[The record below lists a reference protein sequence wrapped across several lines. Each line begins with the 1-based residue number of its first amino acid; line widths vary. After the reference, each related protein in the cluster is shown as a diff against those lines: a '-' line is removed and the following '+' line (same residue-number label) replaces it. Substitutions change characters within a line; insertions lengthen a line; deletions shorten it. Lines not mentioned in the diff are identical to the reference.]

1 MIPCRLGSQRIK
13 HKNLRMLQGR
23 VLAQWVAQTC
33 KDAGIFS
40 DIYINSESD
49 VFKDIADDAGVKFYQ
64 RSEHLA
70 SNSAS
75 NDEFALD
82 FINTIKCD
90 VLVQVNPTS
99 PFTAVEDIKNIVEMH
114 LNDGCQT
121 VHSVKNEQIEGL
133 YNGVPLN
140 FDPNE
145 PMPPSQD
152 LTPVQIFA
160 SSIML
165 WGCETFR
172 SNMAKFNCAVYGG
185 EGKIGYY
192 PVKGVAALDIDNEE
206 DFEIASVIAASKKQE
221 PSYYQPKVKN
231 DACVPDILKNDGISK
246 SFFNQKNLPVTFIPS
261 LIKKYG
267 TEASW
272 SHTLVDTES
281 NSATLICQ
289 LPGEGNR
296 RHYHPAW
303 NEWWLIIQG
312 EWSWEIEGELVS
324 VKEGDFVFIDK
335 NKKHKITAIGNE
347 AAIRIAVSRYD
358 VAHIYDES
366 DY

>member
-33 KDAGIFS
+33 KETGLFS

-49 VFKDIADDAGVKFYQ
+49 VFSNIAKDSGVKFYK
-64 RSEHLA
+64 RPEHLA
-70 SNSAS
+70 SNTAS

-82 FINTIKCD
+82 FINSIDCD

-99 PFTAVEDIKNIVEMH
+99 PFTFVEDIKNIVEMH
-114 LNDGCQT
+114 QQEGCKT

-133 YNGVPLN
+133 FNGIPLN
-140 FDPNE
+140 FDSNK
-145 PMPPSQD
+145 PMPPSQE

-165 WGCETFR
+165 WECDTFR
-172 SNMAKFNCAVYGG
+172 NNMDEYGCAVYGG
-185 EGKIGYY
+185 NAKIGYY
-192 PVKGVAALDIDNEE
+192 PVKGIAALDIDNEE
-206 DFEIASVIAASKKQE
+206 DFEMANVIAASQKQP
-221 PSYYQPKVKN
+221 PSYYQHTEKS
-231 DACVPDILKNDGISK
+231 DACVPDILKSDGIAK
-246 SFFNQKNLPVTFIPS
+246 SFFNQKNQSLASLPD

-267 TEASW
+267 TEESW

-296 RHYHPAW
+296 RHYHPNW

-312 EWSWEIEGELVS
+312 EWSWEVEDKVLS
-324 VKEGDFVFIDK
+324 VKEGDFVFIEK
-335 NKKHKITAIGNE
+335 NKKHRITAKGKK
-347 AAIRIAVSRYD
+347 AAIRVAVSRYD